1 MAEIFYDV
9 AQKGARAQR
18 VTMPMFNAFW
28 QQNKLIEMRRSE
40 KNEQYIRYGDFRA
53 DPVKNALG
61 TPSGKIEIYS
71 RTLENLAIRI
81 ARHTQRLAPD
91 EWKGTADEKQLQLLT
106 AHPAHRLHSQLNY
119 AELRKKYAVADREPI
134 TIHTEDAARF
144 GIANGDLVRV
154 WNKRGQILT
163 GAVVTDGIKRRGMRT

>member
-1 MAEIFYDV
+1 MAWLKFFYDA

-61 TPSGKIEIYS
+61 TPSGKVRFTPE
-71 RTLENLAIRI
+71 RWKNLAIRI
-81 ARHTQRLAPD
+81 ARHTQPGLRLMS
-91 EWKGTADEKQLQLLT
+91 G
-106 AHPAHRLHSQLNY
+106 
-119 AELRKKYAVADREPI
+119 
-134 TIHTEDAARF
+134 
-144 GIANGDLVRV
+144 RV
-154 WNKRGQILT
+154 PPTRSSCSF
-163 GAVVTDGIKRRGMRT
+163 

>member
-1 MAEIFYDV
+1 
-9 AQKGARAQR
+9 
-18 VTMPMFNAFW
+18 MP
-28 QQNKLIEMRRSE
+28 
-40 KNEQYIRYGDFRA
+40 
-53 DPVKNALG
+53 G
-61 TPSGKIEIYS
+61 TP
-71 RTLENLAIRI
+71 NW
-81 ARHTQRLAPD
+81 LAPD

-163 GAVVTDGIKRRGMRT
+163 GAVVTDGIKKAWYACMKVHGQIWKMACVKTVVRTC